1 MIRFL
6 LELFKSRKVPLTI
19 ILVVSGVGSSILHYR
34 YGIDVSFL
42 F

>member
-6 LELFKSRKVPLTI
+6 LELFKSRKGPLTI
-19 ILVVSGVGSSILHYR
+19 ILVVSGLGASVLKYH
-34 YGIDVSFL
+34 YGIDITFL